1 LGDWCISISDKVDK
15 SIFGDVFSIEFTNEL
30 GRLWSGSSSFPVWS
44 LVISGVI
51 SIIIRETFIK
61 GGGKGDTSWVIWI
74 VGWWVSNILWDS
86 SDHHGDSDVVVV
98 RLIFLLISVLLEDRV
113 ECVVSNDLSETLKSN
128 RLDVVEIVSWG
139 DIEGNGFDLIDW
151 DIEVLGPFS
160 PLGSISSFGSDEGF
174 GSWGRFVSNWLD
186 NNWGSNNLGNN
197 FWSLSNFNFN
207 VFFLSW
213 LLSVMVLFV
222 VVLVVLFVGL

>member
-1 LGDWCISISDKVDK
+1 M
-15 SIFGDVFSIEFTNEL
+15 
-30 GRLWSGSSSFPVWS
+30 
-44 LVISGVI
+44 
-51 SIIIRETFIK
+51 
-61 GGGKGDTSWVIWI
+61 
-74 VGWWVSNILWDS
+74 
-86 SDHHGDSDVVVV
+86 
-98 RLIFLLISVLLEDRV
+98 IFLLISVLLEDGV
-113 ECVVSNDLSETLKSN
+113 EGVVSNDLSKTLEGN
-128 RLDVVEIVSWG
+128 RLDVIKIVGWG
-139 DIEGNGFDLIDW
+139 DIKGNGFDLIDW